1 MSTLQVSG
9 GSGAPRRSGILRIS
23 IGVFAALVLL
33 RLFSAALVPITEDE
47 AYYIHWG
54 KALDFGYFDHPPF
67 VAWLGATGRLVPESP
82 FWARLGTMIVA
93 ALAFPFLVGLF
104 RRAGIEGGKPFT
116 AALLLSNFNVLGLLF
131 GGLVM
136 PDVMLVTAW
145 CAALHES
152 AAALDGKPRRWL
164 TAGAAVG
171 LGLLSKYIMV
181 LIGPVLLWGILRGRP
196 SSLRSPWPWL
206 GGLVALLVFSP
217 HLVWNA
223 RNEWVPIRFQ
233 MYHGT
238 KNTTSMKVAVNSVLP
253 PPLPQEVAPPPEK
266 SPVLEVVR
274 RTSEYAGGLIV
285 VWGAL
290 FVPVVLF
297 VYDGILRKRPP
308 NDPIKPHLRP
318 LLRASA
324 WVPILFFALWSP
336 FTSIEANWPAVYVI
350 GASALLAWY
359 SATHLRIVWAC
370 STINTLLIVLL
381 VLYAHDPRLAT
392 RPDRVLKETV
402 GHRELADFAAG
413 LEGPILA
420 ARHQTIALMSFYRP
434 DLVLVQWPGITAN
447 SEYVRRK
454 EWNPWTIESL
464 RAAGGFWLINE
475 VRTLPLW
482 PGFEITEVRQA
493 TACIGQGLVL
503 TEGTGTHDAPCPGR
517 AIHSWYIIRYTPV
530 P

>member
-1 MSTLQVSG
+1 MSDTT
-9 GSGAPRRSGILRIS
+9 RRSTVLRVT

-33 RLFSAALVPITEDE
+33 RLFSAALVPISEDE

-54 KALDFGYFDHPPF
+54 RALDFGYFDHPPF
-67 VAWLGATGRLVPESP
+67 VAWLGATGRLVPSSP
-82 FWARLGTMIVA
+82 FVARIGTMVA
-93 ALAFPFLVGLF
+93 EALALPFLVGLV
-104 RRAGIEGGKPFT
+104 RRAGIEGGRPYT
-116 AALLLSNFNVLGLLF
+116 AALLLSNFNFLGLLV

-171 LGLLSKYIMV
+171 VGLLSKYIMV
-181 LIGPVLLWGILRGRP
+181 LIGPVLLWGILRSRP
-196 SSLRSPWPWL
+196 AALRTPWPWL
-206 GGLVALLVFSP
+206 GGIVALLVFSP

-223 RNEWVPIRFQ
+223 RNDWVPIRFQ
-233 MYHGT
+233 IHHGAMD
-238 KNTTSMKVAVNSVLP
+238 TTSMKVAVASVLP
-253 PPLPQEVAPPPEK
+253 HPLPQERAPAPEK
-266 SPVLEVVR
+266 SAVLEVVR
-274 RTSEYAGGLIV
+274 RTSEFAGGLVV

-308 NDPIKPHLRP
+308 HDPIKPHLKP
-318 LLRASA
+318 LLRAAA
-324 WVPILFFALWSP
+324 WIPILFFALWSP

-350 GASALLAWY
+350 GASVLLAWY
-359 SATHLRIVWAC
+359 CATHLRIVWTC
-370 STINTLLIVLL
+370 SAINMILIILL

-402 GHRELADFAAG
+402 GHRDLADFAAE
-413 LEGPILA
+413 LDGPILV
-420 ARHQTIALMSFYRP
+420 ARHQTLALMSFYRP
-434 DLVLVQWPGITAN
+434 DLTLVQWPGITSN
-447 SEYVRRK
+447 SEYVRRR

-464 RAAGGFWLINE
+464 HAAGGFWLINE
-475 VRTLPLW
+475 VMTLPRW
-482 PGFEITEVRQA
+482 PGFEITGVTHA
-493 TACIGQGLVL
+493 TACIGRGLVL
-503 TEGTGTHDAPCPGR
+503 SEGTGTHDESCPGQ
-517 AIHSWYIIRYTPV
+517 AIHSWYVVRYTAV